1 MRHNLSWVDPS
12 EQNSFWPE
20 TWDWKWEMPSEWS
33 RLEVEYPFITY
44 DTNQSIARF
53 LKNNGLISNFGRN
66 LIQDIDKLQ
75 ELADEHWGEI
85 ICKIQSWESDQQ
97 LLVLRL
103 LTHQEVNGDSE
114 REWQT
119 KWDCIYYFDGEWT
132 LIERKTKEA
141 LTSRRDLNDQQ
152 KLLLTQR
159 QKQVELICDKLLIDT
174 ESWINPENWLY
185 DPVALEESKG
195 LSAGKSIPTEF
206 LLLGKWKEFT
216 SEREYDLQSMLN
228 WRLLVSDI
236 RERIAKQDD
245 PKISAII
252 QKLEEACDVKI
263 RYIIK
268 KYITP
273 TWDDTKAKNAVKLLD
288 EIMKGLYPN
297 DPIWNS
303 EKAESDKVTQSPDQL
318 ETQAK
323 IATTLAEEWDRWD
336 GESTDER
343 DWKRV
348 EAEWND
354 IWVAVLTENE
364 WDEWEMTQE
373 PPTENTWEWEQRP
386 QKRWDFSEIW
396 KIAPLHQNVDY
407 MIEQRLQKVTILPEG
422 NPIVINDLI
431 IDNMIQNF
439 LDAAYDDRS
448 LDKSKRTETGLW
460 DRIEGMRKL
469 WEYIQE
475 KAIRLRDL
483 PADLEQKEL
492 ERIQYLK
499 NLTAKKEIWSSEKLE
514 VLVQLITLVVQ
525 IRDFRQ
531 EMIDKDST
539 GYFWDKDVFR
549 LYPNEIKGQQSF
561 ISKLRS
567 IVANDSDN
575 SEAQKR
581 ILQWYRLAFDALQ
594 WEEKKEMLA
603 KYNELRSKWAMLI
616 QAGVLKLT
624 PKPSKWRVKTLW

>member
-1 MRHNLSWVDPS
+1 
-12 EQNSFWPE
+12 
-20 TWDWKWEMPSEWS
+20 
-33 RLEVEYPFITY
+33 
-44 DTNQSIARF
+44 
-53 LKNNGLISNFGRN
+53 
-66 LIQDIDKLQ
+66 
-75 ELADEHWGEI
+75 
-85 ICKIQSWESDQQ
+85 
-97 LLVLRL
+97 
-103 LTHQEVNGDSE
+103 
-114 REWQT
+114 
-119 KWDCIYYFDGEWT
+119 
-132 LIERKTKEA
+132 
-141 LTSRRDLNDQQ
+141 
-152 KLLLTQR
+152 
-159 QKQVELICDKLLIDT
+159 
-174 ESWINPENWLY
+174 
-185 DPVALEESKG
+185 
-195 LSAGKSIPTEF
+195 
-206 LLLGKWKEFT
+206 
-216 SEREYDLQSMLN
+216 
-228 WRLLVSDI
+228 
-236 RERIAKQDD
+236 
-245 PKISAII
+245 
-252 QKLEEACDVKI
+252 
-263 RYIIK
+263 
-268 KYITP
+268 
-273 TWDDTKAKNAVKLLD
+273 
-288 EIMKGLYPN
+288 
-297 DPIWNS
+297 
-303 EKAESDKVTQSPDQL
+303 
-318 ETQAK
+318 
-323 IATTLAEEWDRWD
+323 
-336 GESTDER
+336 
-343 DWKRV
+343 
-348 EAEWND
+348 
-354 IWVAVLTENE
+354 LTENE